1 MIIEGYLTEEKLA
14 QALREIVGG
23 RWGGSQLR
31 VEGTRRRWDM
41 WFASEEGK
49 VVVEFD
55 GDEHYRNTMKIKAD
69 REKDAI
75 AVEQGLR
82 VVRIPYWVQLDAV
95 TSRHYFGIDAD
106 IRQDFP
112 HGFIV
117 TKVFPASYCEMGIE
131 RFGTELAGLPE
142 AVRAAVVKSLRE
154 RAKEHGLEYIL
165 PSSLTTLLDKNGS
178 QNAG

>member
-1 MIIEGYLTEEKLA
+1 MNGTVPIVPVVIHGYLTESKLA
-14 QALREIVGG
+14 QALKQIVGD

-31 VEGTRRRWDM
+31 VEGTKRRWDM
-41 WFASEEGK
+41 WFVGDEGR

-75 AVEQGLR
+75 AAAQGLR
-82 VVRIPYWVQLDAV
+82 VIRVPYWVQLDVV
-95 TSRHYFGIDAD
+95 TCLHYFGIEAE
-106 IRQDFP
+106 IQQDFP

-131 RFGTELAGLPE
+131 RFKTELAGLPE
-142 AVRAAVVKSLRE
+142 TVRAAVVKSLGE
-154 RAKEHGLEYIL
+154 RAKEHGLEYVL
-165 PSSLTTLLDKNGS
+165 PSSWSG
-178 QNAG
+178 